1 MQVRRIITGHD
12 AAGKSTVTIDDL
24 ASNATSRRPGHQSR
38 LIWVTDSAPAKYAG
52 SADEGA
58 RQVGRPP
65 PPRGTVF
72 RVIDIGPGCTAE
84 MHRTETVDYV
94 IVMSGEMD
102 MVLETGTVHLNPG
115 DVIVQRGTLHNWV
128 NNGTEPC
135 RIAAILI
142 DGQP

>member
-52 SADEGA
+52 AADEGA

-65 PPRGTVF
+65 PPNGTVF

-94 IVMSGEMD
+94 VVMSGEMD

-115 DVIVQRGTLHNWV
+115 DVIVQRGTMHNWV